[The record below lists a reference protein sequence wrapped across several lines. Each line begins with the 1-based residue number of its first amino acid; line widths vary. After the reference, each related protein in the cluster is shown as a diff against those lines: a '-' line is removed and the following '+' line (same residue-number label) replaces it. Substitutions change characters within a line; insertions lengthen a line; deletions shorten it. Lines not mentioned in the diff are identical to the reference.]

1 MRVLENLEPKKVF
14 QFFEDITQIPHGS
27 YNEKAISDYCV
38 KFAKDRGLE
47 VEQDDL
53 YDVIIK
59 CPATPGYE
67 NVPGVILQGHLDM
80 VNEKEDTCTIDMD
93 KEGLQLEIVGDN
105 VTAKG
110 TTLGGDDGIAIAYA
124 LAIMD
129 SDDIPHPSIEAV
141 FTVSEET
148 GMEGASHIDLSGLK
162 NRRMLNMDSEDEGIF
177 LTSCAGGGRVDSK
190 LEIKRE
196 TKSGV
201 AVHVDLKGF
210 TGGHSGIQIIL
221 GGANA
226 NIMAGRVA
234 AAVTEKTGAALIGM
248 KGGSKDNAIP
258 RASEL
263 DFIVPADQISDFRAA
278 AEAEAEKIKDEFSV
292 QDPSFNIVITEKGE
306 SSAEV
311 LTAESLDSA
320 LSLLFALPN
329 GVQAMSAD
337 VENMVE
343 TSLNLGVMGTEEKFV
358 HYRYAVRSSV
368 NSAKEFLIGRM
379 KRIIEHE
386 GAEYSFEG
394 AYPAWEY
401 RKDSKLRD
409 DMVRIW
415 TEMYGKTPIVQ
426 GIHAGV
432 ECGLFSDKLDGIDA
446 VSFGP
451 QMSGVHTP
459 EETLSISSTKRVWD
473 FILKVLAV
481 KD

>member
-1 MRVLENLEPKKVF
+1 MRVLDDLEPKKVF
-14 QFFEDITQIPHGS
+14 HFFEDLTKIPHGS
-27 YNEKAISDYCV
+27 YNEKEISDYCV

-80 VNEKEDTCTIDMD
+80 VNEKEDSCPIDMD

-148 GMEGASHIDLSGLK
+148 GMEGANHIDLSGLK
-162 NRRMLNMDSEDEGIF
+162 NRRLLNMDSEDEGIF

-190 LEIKRE
+190 LAVKRE
-196 TKSGV
+196 SRTGV
-201 AVHVDLKGF
+201 EMRVELKGF
-210 TGGHSGIQIIL
+210 TGGHSGTQIIL

-226 NIMAGRVA
+226 NIMAGRIA
-234 AAVTEKTGAALIGM
+234 AAVTEKTGAALEYM

-263 DFIVPADQISDFRAA
+263 NFIVPESDVKVFREA
-278 AEAEAEKIKDEFSV
+278 AEAEALKIKEEYSV
-292 QDPSFNIVITEKGE
+292 QDPAFNIVITENASVTKN
-306 SSAEV
+306 V
-311 LTAESLDSA
+311 LTAESLDDT

-343 TSLNLGVMGTEEKFV
+343 TSLNLGVMSTEDGFV

-368 NSAKEFLIGRM
+368 NSAKEFLIGKM
-379 KRIIEHE
+379 KRIIEHM

-415 TEMYGKTPIVQ
+415 KEMYGQTPVVQ